1 MKEDSV
7 RDKETPEQPE
17 KKQDAGGSDA
27 GSGTSPDRAQ
37 PELTEQNLLNEQR
50 DEADDPAR
58 KKALEGEL
66 EEMTDDIKD
75 ANDK

>member
-1 MKEDSV
+1 M

-17 KKQDAGGSDA
+17 KKQDAGG
-27 GSGTSPDRAQ
+27 GGTGPDRAQ